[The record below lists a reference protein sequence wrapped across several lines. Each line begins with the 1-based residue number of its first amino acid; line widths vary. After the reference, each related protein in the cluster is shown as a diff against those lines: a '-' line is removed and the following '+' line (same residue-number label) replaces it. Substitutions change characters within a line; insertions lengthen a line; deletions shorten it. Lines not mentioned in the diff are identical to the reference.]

1 MSEVTRIDSHQL
13 QQKLA
18 AGEPCLLVDVRSMGE
33 FGRESVSGSVCFPL
47 DNLCSKTLK
56 VQLGDEPKPV
66 YLMCQAG
73 KRAEMAAQ
81 KLAGQL
87 ANPLVIVD
95 GGIEAWKSAGFDVN
109 RGKGV
114 MSLERQVRIAAGA
127 LVLTGVVL
135 GFALHPAAFG
145 LAGFV
150 GAGLMFAGITD
161 TCAMGMLIAKMP
173 WNRG

>member
-1 MSEVTRIDSHQL
+1 MSEVTRINSHQL
-13 QQKLA
+13 QEKLV
-18 AGEPCLLVDVRSMGE
+18 AGESCLLVDVRSLGE
-33 FGRESVSGSVCFPL
+33 YGRESVSGSVCFPL
-47 DNLCSKTLK
+47 DKLCSKELK
-56 VQLGDEPKPV
+56 LQLGDEPKPI

-87 ANPLVIVD
+87 ANPLVVVE
-95 GGIEAWKSAGFDVN
+95 GGIEAWKSAGFDID

-127 LVLTGVVL
+127 LVFTGVVL
-135 GFALHPAAFG
+135 GFFVHPAAFG
-145 LAGFV
+145 LSGFV